1 MHDDSQV
8 LDVEGLATLI
18 STLRDRGFTVMGPT
32 KRDGAIV
39 TAPLRSLEDL
49 PRGWQDEQAPGQ
61 YRLRQRQDGALFGF
75 AAPAQ
80 SGKSVL
86 FPADELL
93 WRSRVTGDG
102 PHIARA
108 VDDAGPYAFVGLR
121 SCDLRAIQ
129 TQDRVLLGRAVI
141 DVHYQARRADTFVVA
156 VGCSDPA
163 GTCFCVSMGSGPAPD
178 SGHDLALT
186 ELYAD
191 PDEHRFVVQ
200 AGSQRGADLL
210 ADLPTRPATP
220 ADLEAAAAVHSG
232 AVARMG
238 RQVETK
244 GLKDLVYDSVE
255 SPRWDDVAARCLACT
270 NCTLVCPTC
279 FCTSIEDHTSLA
291 GVDAERHRVWDSCFS
306 QSYSYIHG
314 GSVRAST
321 RSRYRQWLTHKLASW
336 EDQFDMSG
344 CVGCG
349 RCVTWC
355 PAAIDLTAEAAA
367 LRAVA
372 RPNPGATARPA
383 EETES

>member
-1 MHDDSQV
+1 MTTLKSWMSRDSQRSSPRSATGDSRSWARRNATV
-8 LDVEGLATLI
+8 RSSRRRCGLWRI
-18 STLRDRGFTVMGPT
+18 
-32 KRDGAIV
+32 
-39 TAPLRSLEDL
+39 L

-75 AAPAQ
+75 AAPAL

-279 FCTSIEDHTSLA
+279 FCTSIEDTPAWL
-291 GVDAERHRVWDSCFS
+291 V
-306 QSYSYIHG
+306 
-314 GSVRAST
+314 ST
-321 RSRYRQWLTHKLASW
+321 PNGT
-336 EDQFDMSG
+336 
-344 CVGCG
+344 GCG
-349 RCVTWC
+349 T
-355 PAAIDLTAEAAA
+355 PAFPSPTPTSTAAA
-367 LRAVA
+367 SGPPPGPGIGSGSPTNSPRGRTSSTCRVASVAAGASPGA
-372 RPNPGATARPA
+372 RPP
-383 EETES
+383 SI